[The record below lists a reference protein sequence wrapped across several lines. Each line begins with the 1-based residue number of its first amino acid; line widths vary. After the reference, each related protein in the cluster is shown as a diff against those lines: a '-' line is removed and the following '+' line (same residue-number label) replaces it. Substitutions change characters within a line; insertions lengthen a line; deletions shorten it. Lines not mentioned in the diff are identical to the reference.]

1 MGKGGKGGKSKSAS
15 GTKAQAAQGDD
26 DDALLAAAIAENL
39 EVREREGAEGAGSA
53 GAGAG
58 GGGGG
63 ANGKGGRGGARKSGD
78 AAGAGK
84 DSAGEKRGLLPED
97 LVKKLNA
104 VPCFCLLNRNKDL
117 VPLKDPRDPEGKK
130 EMCCWFADAHE
141 AKATL
146 EAVKAANPKAEEA
159 GIHLGVSPLGMAYGI
174 CVGWINCH
182 FFGEKVVRGS
192 QEAFA
197 DGTQDATQLLREQA
211 ISQGLESPGWHVPV
225 FCCDEL
231 QSDKVMPV
239 FLSRKALAETWVTSG
254 RKLADI
260 PKNMAVLDLGVLLT
274 QMQADGV
281 FDWSTVQFLC
291 ERKSVQLVQEARAAA
306 AKLPA
311 AVAAASAAAASS
323 SSHKSGEAAA
333 GTEQADDAPPPLE

>member
-1 MGKGGKGGKSKSAS
+1 M
-15 GTKAQAAQGDD
+15 
-26 DDALLAAAIAENL
+26 
-39 EVREREGAEGAGSA
+39 
-53 GAGAG
+53 
-58 GGGGG
+58 
-63 ANGKGGRGGARKSGD
+63 
-78 AAGAGK
+78 
-84 DSAGEKRGLLPED
+84 
-97 LVKKLNA
+97 KKLNA

-117 VPLKDPRDPEGKK
+117 LPLKDPRDPEGKK

-146 EAVKAANPKAEEA
+146 EAVRPPTQRPRRRASTS
-159 GIHLGVSPLGMAYGI
+159 VSRPGHGYGI